1 MEQTGSSY
9 ALEVVRS
16 AEREAYIQFKL
27 LHKSFVVLKIM
38 SGDNVE
44 VRLLINEILAAG
56 EHSILFSYG
65 NLQPSDYRIRLMVN
79 NDTAIDIENE
89 NFKIS

>member
-1 MEQTGSSY
+1 MEQPGSTY
-9 ALEVVRS
+9 ALKVVRS
-16 AEREAYIQFKL
+16 AEREAHIHFKL

-38 SGDNVE
+38 SSENME

-56 EHSILFSYG
+56 EHSILFSFG
-65 NLQPSDYRIRLMVN
+65 NLQPADYRIRLIVN

>member
-1 MEQTGSSY
+1 MRWHLFILQE
-9 ALEVVRS
+9 
-16 AEREAYIQFKL
+16 
-27 LHKSFVVLKIM
+27 
-38 SGDNVE
+38 E

-65 NLQPSDYRIRLMVN
+65 NLQPAGYMIRLMVN

-89 NFKIS
+89 NFKIN